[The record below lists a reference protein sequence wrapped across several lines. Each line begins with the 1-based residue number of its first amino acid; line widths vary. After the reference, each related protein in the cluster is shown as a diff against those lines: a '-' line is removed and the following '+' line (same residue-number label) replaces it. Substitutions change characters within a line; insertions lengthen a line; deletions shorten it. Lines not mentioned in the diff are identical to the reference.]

1 MSNLPI
7 KGLRN
12 FPLIKSFEN
21 SPNEIETRKTIKTQ
35 KNSEKPKKTPK
46 NPKKIGKTPL
56 I

>member
-21 SPNEIETRKTIKTQ
+21 SPNEIETRKTF
-35 KNSEKPKKTPK
+35 KKTPK
-46 NPKKIGKTPL
+46 NPKKLRKTPPL